1 MIWWLVFEKKPFQF
15 WRYIWIQVV
24 IILLQLYFNFRYIA
38 SWASLPSITDLLS
51 TLGIARSLSDD
62 PKVLQI
68 LEKIIDSVE
77 ENMPDLIKDNEKTER
92 SAQDNFTNFL
102 QSFDQSLIN
111 IRDAI
116 RYSQLLFQNRIPI
129 GICKEFRGHLLF
141 LTGILVESSLLTTAP
156 W

>member
-1 MIWWLVFEKKPFQF
+1 M
-15 WRYIWIQVV
+15 
-24 IILLQLYFNFRYIA
+24 
-38 SWASLPSITDLLS
+38 S

-68 LEKIIDSVE
+68 LEKIIDTVE
-77 ENMPDLIKDNEKTER
+77 ENMPALIKDNEKTER

-116 RYSQLLFQNRIPI
+116 RYSHLLFQNRIPI
-129 GICKEFRGHLLF
+129 GNFEEFRGHF
-141 LTGILVESSLLTTAP
+141 LTGILVESRLLTIINFSCHKKGNGLGSLLEVLKNYY
-156 W
+156 WNSVGKSS

>member
-1 MIWWLVFEKKPFQF
+1 M
-15 WRYIWIQVV
+15 
-24 IILLQLYFNFRYIA
+24 
-38 SWASLPSITDLLS
+38 S

-68 LEKIIDSVE
+68 LEKIIDTVE
-77 ENMPDLIKDNEKTER
+77 ENMPALIKDNEKTER

>member
-1 MIWWLVFEKKPFQF
+1 MNNFC
-15 WRYIWIQVV
+15 
-24 IILLQLYFNFRYIA
+24 YFNFRYIA

-68 LEKIIDSVE
+68 LEKIINTVE
-77 ENMPDLIKDNEKTER
+77 ENMPALIKDNEKTER

-116 RYSQLLFQNRIPI
+116 R
-129 GICKEFRGHLLF
+129 
-141 LTGILVESSLLTTAP
+141 
-156 W
+156 

>member
-1 MIWWLVFEKKPFQF
+1 M
-15 WRYIWIQVV
+15 
-24 IILLQLYFNFRYIA
+24 
-38 SWASLPSITDLLS
+38 S

-68 LEKIIDSVE
+68 LEKMINTVE
-77 ENMPDLIKDNEKTER
+77 ENMPDLIKDNEKNER

-129 GICKEFRGHLLF
+129 GIVKEFLGHLLF
-141 LTGILVESSLLTTAP
+141 LTGILLESRLLTTAP

>member
-1 MIWWLVFEKKPFQF
+1 MNKSIGGNKRIGVFFSFLNKRPVCLFGTLEYLDAIKLISAIHLFS
-15 WRYIWIQVV
+15 
-24 IILLQLYFNFRYIA
+24 RYIA

-68 LEKIIDSVE
+68 LEKIIDTVE
-77 ENMPDLIKDNEKTER
+77 ENMPDLIKDNEKNER

-116 RYSQLLFQNRIPI
+116 R
-129 GICKEFRGHLLF
+129 
-141 LTGILVESSLLTTAP
+141 
-156 W
+156 